1 MQDCMQLYA
10 NTKNLEEMDKF
21 YYYWEVILI
30 VYKEDYIM
38 QRIKRTLY
46 RNIFWLL

>member
-1 MQDCMQLYA
+1 MQLCA
-10 NTKNLEEMDKF
+10 NTMKNLEEMDEF

-38 QRIKRTLY
+38 KRTQIKDL
-46 RNIFWLL
+46 I